1 MVKQF
6 CLKFSTNLNTKRTL
20 GSDREVAV
28 SIEVMIKRRV
38 KQGPQARKLV
48 PLILQLRA
56 LATYQPGY
64 ISGKTL
70 YNVENPEDCLVVSV
84 WQTLEHWYVWM
95 KSEKRAEI
103 QNKID
108 DLTGEKTE
116 YSIYAPMVEKGGAP
130 DSS

>member
-1 MVKQF
+1 M
-6 CLKFSTNLNTKRTL
+6 
-20 GSDREVAV
+20 
-28 SIEVMIKRRV
+28 SIEVMIKR
-38 KQGPQARKLV
+38 KIMQGPQARKLV

-70 YNVENPEDCLVVSV
+70 YNVENPQDCLVVSE
-84 WQTLEHWYVWM
+84 WQSLELWYSWM

-116 YSIYAPMVEKGGAP
+116 YSIYAPMVEKG
-130 DSS
+130 